1 MTDELKP
8 FLDESQLQWRDTVH
22 RFLDKHCTPELV
34 RRCDEDKALP
44 EDLLTAI
51 AEQGW
56 FAVTLPEEYGGIGGY
71 LEMAPMV
78 EMMAYHA
85 IAVARHWNV
94 NVNMVGG
101 AIARFASP
109 ELKERMLPGLAE
121 GRLRFAFALSENGA
135 GSDAAAL
142 RTKGVVSGDRVVLN
156 GNKMWITGAL
166 VADYILTACRT
177 DPQSKKHDGISL
189 VLVPREAPGVEVIP
203 IPMLG
208 GHAVRTC
215 EVNLTDVEV
224 PLDLVVG
231 ELHGGWRQAMS
242 VVAKERVSLACMCV
256 GGAQAAVDLACE
268 YATQREQFGRKIT
281 AFQAVAHSLVDAQ
294 TRTDAARMMAYRAAW
309 LLENGYP
316 CDREASQAK
325 VFASDS
331 YMRTAVDGVQV
342 MGANG
347 YAAEYAMQR
356 HFREAKLFQIFGG
369 TNEIQRIVIGRAME
383 L

>member
-1 MTDELKP
+1 MSDELRP
-8 FLDESQLQWRDTVH
+8 FLDDSQLQWRETVH
-22 RFLDKHCTPELV
+22 RFLVKNCSPEYV
-34 RRCDEDKALP
+34 RECDEKKELP
-44 EDLLTAI
+44 EELLAKV
-51 AEQGW
+51 ADQGW
-56 FAVTLPEEYGGIGGY
+56 FAVTIPEGYGGIGGY
-71 LEMAPMV
+71 LEMAAMV
-78 EMMAYHA
+78 EMAAYHS
-85 IAVARHWNV
+85 IALARHWNL

-101 AIARFASP
+101 AIARFAAD

-142 RTKGVVSGDRVVLN
+142 RTKGQVDGDVIRLN
-156 GNKMWITGAL
+156 GTKMWISGAM

-177 DPQSKKHDGISL
+177 DPESKKHDGISL
-189 VLVPREAPGVEVIP
+189 VLVPATASGVEVTP

-208 GHAVRTC
+208 GHAIRTC
-215 EVNLTDVEV
+215 EVNLVDVEV
-224 PLDLVVG
+224 PMDLLVG
-231 ELHGGWRQAMS
+231 ELHGGWKQALS
-242 VVAKERVSLACMCV
+242 VVAKERASLACMCV
-256 GGAQAAVDLACE
+256 GGAQAAIDLAVE

-281 AFQAVAHSLVDAQ
+281 AFQAVSHSLVDAQ
-294 TRTDAARMMAYRAAW
+294 TRTDSARMLAYRAAW
-309 LLENGYP
+309 LLENGYS

-331 YMRTAVDGVQV
+331 YMQTAVDGVQV

-347 YAAEYAMQR
+347 YSAEYAMQR

-369 TNEIQRIVIGRAME
+369 TNEIQRIVIGRAMG

>member
-1 MTDELKP
+1 MSDEMRP
-8 FLDESQLQWRDTVH
+8 FLDESQLEWRETVF
-22 RFLDKHCTPELV
+22 RFLQRHCSPEEV
-34 RRCDEDKALP
+34 RACDEEKRLP
-44 EDLLTAI
+44 EELLASV

-85 IAVARHWNV
+85 VALARHWNL

-101 AIARFASP
+101 AIARFATP
-109 ELKERMLPGLAE
+109 ELKAKMLPGLAE
-121 GRLRFAFALSENGA
+121 GRTRFAFALSENGA

-142 RTKGVVSGDRVVLN
+142 RTKGEIRGDAVVIN
-156 GNKMWITGAL
+156 GTKMWISGAL

-177 DPQSKKHDGISL
+177 DPASKKHEGISL
-189 VLVPREAPGVEVIP
+189 ILVPAKAPGVEIIP

-215 EVNLTDVEV
+215 EVNLVDVEV
-224 PLDLVVG
+224 PLDMIVG
-231 ELHGGWRQAMS
+231 ELHGGWKQAMS

-256 GGAQAAVDLACE
+256 GAAQAAVDLARD
-268 YATQREQFGRKIT
+268 YATQREQFGRRIT
-281 AFQAVAHSLVDAQ
+281 TFQAVANPIVDAQ

-309 LLENGYP
+309 LLENGFA

-331 YMRTAVDGVQV
+331 YMQTAIDGVQV

-369 TNEIQRIVIGRAME
+369 TNEIQRIVIGRA
-383 L
+383 LGL